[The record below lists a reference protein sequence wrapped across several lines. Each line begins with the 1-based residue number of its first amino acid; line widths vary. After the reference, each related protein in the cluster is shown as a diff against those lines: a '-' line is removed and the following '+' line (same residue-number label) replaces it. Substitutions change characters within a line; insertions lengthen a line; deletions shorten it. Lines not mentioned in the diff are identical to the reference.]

1 MGAVEPVSVQ
11 FAFLSVGSPDLETAK
26 GRATSAGH
34 RVVAECTVADTEAA
48 IAAQLA
54 TWIADPEIDVV
65 LVLAGNDSDAAS
77 KALRPLVSELLPGF
91 TDLFRWLMFQEAG
104 ASAMLSSA
112 EAAQCGSTIVFV
124 LPGAI
129 AAAMDKL
136 ILPQFDPTTTPRNL
150 VAKLPRLRTE
160 PSVADAVP
168 ETVAPEKTQGGS
180 GMPARLPAIPPRKQ
194 SRTGANVMLRVATEV
209 DPPTKPID
217 LGRLEQELANSGESG
232 NDDPTSVGMTMPA
245 LPPGADEDDTHTD
258 TLAAPPSPAER
269 TTKLPSIV
277 KPTGARGPNGPRAVV
292 ADGHRTPAGPVPAV
306 SANRKFPDEAKT
318 TVRPTPSGEPPT
330 TAHPKFVEP
339 ATTVRPT
346 PGTEPPTTARPKPGT
361 EPPTTARPKPASEA
375 PTTARPK
382 RDDEAP
388 TVARPK
394 PADEAPTVM
403 LLKPP
408 TEAAT
413 VVRPAP
419 SAQPKFVD
427 AKRVQTQPGTGVTP
441 EAEVEPQELEPEP
454 EPVESRQ
461 LVVEAEQPRLRE
473 PTPPPP
479 TPRTRPPTAP
489 PPAAVKRPPTA
500 PPPAAAKRAPT
511 TPPPVKPPDDLP
523 RGRFSYPVK
532 KRRGSLVLMV
542 LGLIAVG
549 VLGFFAVVFM
559 FRDKDEA
566 KPQPAPTPP
575 IATPTPPPPTP
586 TPPIAEATP
595 TPTATPV
602 EPEIE
607 MDPTPTPAS
616 GSNAARPTPPKP
628 PKPATPPKPANPGS
642 AAPVAAPPPDAAIA
656 PVDDDCDETSCILS
670 KYDRPCCVRYKPVTS
685 DFKPHVGGT
694 PDSLDKT
701 MVKAGIEP
709 IKPRVI
715 GCGEKAGVKGTVKI
729 AVTVSP
735 EGAITTAS
743 VADSPDAALGQCV
756 LAAMRNAKFGKS
768 VNGASFTYPFAF

>member
-26 GRATSAGH
+26 ERATSAGH
-34 RVVAECTVADTEAA
+34 RVVAESTVADTEAA
-48 IAAQLA
+48 IAERLA
-54 TWIADPEIDVV
+54 TWSADPEIDVV

-77 KALRPLVSELLPGF
+77 KALRPLVSEVLPGF

-136 ILPQFDPTTTPRNL
+136 ILPQFDPKTTPRNL

-160 PSVADAVP
+160 PSGGDAIP
-168 ETVAPEKTQGGS
+168 ESVSPEKTQGGS

-258 TLAAPPSPAER
+258 TLAAPPAPAEP
-269 TTKLPSIV
+269 TKKLPSIV
-277 KPTGARGPNGPRAVV
+277 KPTGARGPNGPRVV
-292 ADGHRTPAGPVPAV
+292 VPDIHRTPPGPVPVV
-306 SANRKFPDEAKT
+306 SATRPSGGIKPASKFPDEART
-318 TVRPTPSGEPPT
+318 TVRPAPVAEPPT
-330 TAHPKFVEP
+330 TARPKFVEP
-339 ATTVRPT
+339 ATTVRPK
-346 PGTEPPTTARPKPGT
+346 PAAEPPTTVRPKADEEAPTVARPKP
-361 EPPTTARPKPASEA
+361 P
-375 PTTARPK
+375 
-382 RDDEAP
+382 DEAP

-394 PADEAPTVM
+394 PPDEAPTVM
-403 LLKPP
+403 LLKPAP
-408 TEAAT
+408 AEPAT

-419 SAQPKFVD
+419 PAESKFVD

-441 EAEVEPQELEPEP
+441 TPEPEAEPEPQELEPDP
-454 EPVESRQ
+454 EPGQ
-461 LVVEAEQPRLRE
+461 LVVEPENPRLRE

-489 PPAAVKRPPTA
+489 PPAAVKRAPTA
-500 PPPAAAKRAPT
+500 PPAVKRPPT
-511 TPPPVKPPDDLP
+511 APPPVKPPDDLP
-523 RGRFSYPVK
+523 RGTFSYPVK
-532 KRRGSLVLMV
+532 KRRASMVLTV
-542 LGLIAVG
+542 LGLLAVV
-549 VLGFFAVVFM
+549 VLGFFAVVFI

-566 KPQPAPTPP
+566 TPRPTPTPP
-575 IATPTPPPPTP
+575 VATPTPPPTPPVAEVTP
-586 TPPIAEATP
+586 TPPP
-595 TPTATPV
+595 TPV

-607 MDPTPTPAS
+607 IDPTPIPVA
-616 GSNAARPTPPKP
+616 GSNAAKPAPPKP
-628 PKPATPPKPANPGS
+628 PKPPSPPKPPNAGS
-642 AAPVAAPPPDAAIA
+642 ATPVAAPPPDAAVA
-656 PVDDDCDETSCILS
+656 VVDDDCDETSCILS
-670 KYDRPCCVRYKPVTS
+670 KYDRPCCARYKPVTS

-694 PDSLDKT
+694 PDTLDKA

-729 AVTVSP
+729 AVSVSP
-735 EGAITTAS
+735 DGAITSAD